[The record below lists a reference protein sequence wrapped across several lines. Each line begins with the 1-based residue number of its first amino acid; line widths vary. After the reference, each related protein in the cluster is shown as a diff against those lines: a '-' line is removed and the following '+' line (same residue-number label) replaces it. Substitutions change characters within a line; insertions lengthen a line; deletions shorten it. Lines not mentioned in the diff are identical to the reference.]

1 MAGVFDIS
9 TYENVAG
16 KNAINPEVLAQAN
29 RAARV
34 AKFGEDAV
42 ARMEQAGARF
52 GATPAQPAAAAA
64 SPVAPAAAEVPV
76 RGRVARALNP
86 NLTLRGLGAVA
97 KGGAAFAPLA
107 GGVQSVFDSPESVAQ
122 LGDTVGIDASTGA
135 GRFGANALNFL
146 NNTGNAA
153 TFGLAGR
160 LGRMLSGGSFFGDDP
175 YALPAAAPAAK
186 VAANAAGSDAGLPA
200 PNGGVNAR
208 IGATPSVQRV
218 AGTDNIA
225 AANAV
230 LDGDY
235 TGSGSPAPGTGF
247 IRRNSTGDIRQF
259 VAGGATPSAS
269 EGPDR
274 FGYRKLIAGIGAAKR
289 RQAQTAELSAQGAYL
304 RGEAAYMKAEEGAGG
319 NKTDIIPSLNPKEA
333 PTVVQVKG
341 GVARSLPVI
350 QPLPAGSTAESLR
363 AEAAAAMKRA
373 PGQRSAILQKLQS
386 YGVQP

>member
-16 KNAINPEVLAQAN
+16 KNAVNPEVLAQAN
-29 RAARV
+29 RAQRV

-42 ARMEQAGARF
+42 ARMEQAGSRF
-52 GATPAQPAAAAA
+52 GATPAAAAAPAVA
-64 SPVAPAAAEVPV
+64 SPVAPAAPAAPM

-86 NLTLRGLGAVA
+86 NITARGVGALA
-97 KGGAAFAPLA
+97 KGGLIAAPVVA
-107 GGVQSVFDSPESVAQ
+107 GVQSVFDSPESVAN
-122 LGDTVGIDASTGA
+122 LGSTVGIDTNTAG

-146 NNTGNAA
+146 NNTGNSA

-160 LGRMLSGGSFFGDDP
+160 LGRMLSGGSFFGADP
-175 YALPAAAPAAK
+175 YALPEAAPAAK
-186 VAANAAGSDAGLPA
+186 VVPNAAGSDAGLPP
-200 PNGGVNAR
+200 PNPQAR
-208 IGATPSVQRV
+208 IGVTPGAPRV
-218 AGTDNIA
+218 VGADNLA
-225 AANAV
+225 AANKV

-235 TGSGSPAPGTGF
+235 TEPASGTGF
-247 IRRNSTGDIRQF
+247 IRNNATGDTRRF
-259 VAGGATPSAS
+259 VAGGATPNVADA
-269 EGPDR
+269 PDR
-274 FGYRKLIAGIGAAKR
+274 FGYRKLIAGIGATKR
-289 RQAQTAELSAQGAYL
+289 KAAETAALAASGQYL

-350 QPLPAGSTAESLR
+350 QPMPAGYTADSLR
-363 AEAAAAMKRA
+363 TEAAAALKRS

-386 YGVQP
+386 YGVQPL